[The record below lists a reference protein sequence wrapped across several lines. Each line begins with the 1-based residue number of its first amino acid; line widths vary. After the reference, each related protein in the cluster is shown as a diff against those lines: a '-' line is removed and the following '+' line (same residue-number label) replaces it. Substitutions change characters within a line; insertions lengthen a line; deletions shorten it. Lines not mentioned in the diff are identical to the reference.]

1 MRFICTSN
9 TCVHPQIAHHFDE
22 QNARENLF
30 SGTTIKKQQNKQNR
44 KKKPSLSFFLPLS
57 ENVKVEPYLDPFQ
70 GNGDLS
76 KHLRLSRGNTKVVL
90 IITYI

>member
-9 TCVHPQIAHHFDE
+9 TCVHPQIAHHCGE

-30 SGTTIKKQQNKQNR
+30 SGTAIQKKKKQNR
-44 KKKPSLSFFLPLS
+44 NLSFFLPLS
-57 ENVKVEPYLDPFQ
+57 ENVKVEPYLGSFQ

-76 KHLRLSRGNTKVVL
+76 KYLRLNYNLYLSL
-90 IITYI
+90 PA